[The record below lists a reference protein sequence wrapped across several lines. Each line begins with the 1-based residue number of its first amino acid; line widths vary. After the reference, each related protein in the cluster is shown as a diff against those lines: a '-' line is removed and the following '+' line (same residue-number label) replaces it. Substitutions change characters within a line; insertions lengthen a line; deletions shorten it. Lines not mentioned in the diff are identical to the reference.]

1 MVGTTPM
8 LTLIAGLWLFLGVH
22 SLGYAAPTLRAAG
35 IARLGSGG
43 WKATHA
49 LLSLL
54 GFALIVHGY
63 VEARADTMLLYA
75 PPVWTRHL
83 AALLTLPAFV
93 LLVAA
98 YLPGT
103 WMKARFGHPMLLGT
117 KLWALAHLL
126 ANGMLHDVLLFGAF
140 LGWSI
145 WGYIV
150 CRRRDRLGGVIRPS
164 ADWTRDLATVVIG
177 AALWAGFALY
187 LHGRW
192 IGVAPF
198 G

>member
-1 MVGTTPM
+1 M
-8 LTLIAGLWLFLGVH
+8 LILIAGLLVFLGIH
-22 SLGYAAPTLRAAG
+22 ALGYAAPRLRDVG
-35 IARLGSGG
+35 VARLGVAG
-43 WKATHA
+43 WKAGYA
-49 LLSLL
+49 LLSIA
-54 GFALIVHGY
+54 GFVLIIYGY
-63 VEARADTMLLYA
+63 GAARADTVLLYA
-75 PPVWTRHL
+75 PPIWTRHL

-103 WMKARFGHPMLLGT
+103 WMRARFGHPMLLAT

-126 ANGMLHDVLLFGAF
+126 ANGMLHDLLLFGSF
-140 LGWSI
+140 LCWAVF
-145 WGYIV
+145 GYV
-150 CRRRDRLGGVIRPS
+150 VSRRRDRQTGIHRTHEGWL
-164 ADWTRDLATVVIG
+164 RDVGAVVIG
-177 AALWAGFALY
+177 IVLWAGFALH

>member
-1 MVGTTPM
+1 M

-22 SLGYAAPTLRAAG
+22 TLGYVTPRLRAAG
-35 IARLGSGG
+35 IAKLGSGG
-43 WKATHA
+43 WKAIYA

-54 GFALIVHGY
+54 GIVLIVQGY
-63 VEARADTMLLYA
+63 GAARAETVLLYA

-126 ANGMLHDVLLFGAF
+126 ANGMLHDVLLFGSF
-140 LGWSI
+140 LAWSVY
-145 WGYIV
+145 GYII
-150 CRRRDRLGGVIRPS
+150 CRRRDRLAGNVRIAAGWP
-164 ADWTRDLATVVIG
+164 RDVTAVVIG
-177 AALWAGFALY
+177 TALWAGFALH

>member
-1 MVGTTPM
+1 M

-43 WKATHA
+43 WKATYA

-140 LGWSI
+140 LGWSV

-150 CRRRDRLGGVIRPS
+150 CRRRDRLGGVVRQS
-164 ADWTRDLATVVIG
+164 AGWIRDLAAVAIG

>member
-1 MVGTTPM
+1 M

-22 SLGYAAPTLRAAG
+22 SLGYAAPRLRAAG
-35 IARLGSGG
+35 IAKLGSTG
-43 WKATHA
+43 WKAAYA

-54 GFALIVHGY
+54 GFVLIVHGY
-63 VEARADTMLLYA
+63 VEARGDTQVLYA

-83 AALLTLPAFV
+83 ASLLTLPAFV

-126 ANGMLHDVLLFGAF
+126 ANGMLHDVLLFGGF
-140 LGWSI
+140 LGWSVY
-145 WGYIV
+145 GYII
-150 CRRRDRLGGVIRPS
+150 CRRRDRAIGIVRNAVGWP
-164 ADWTRDLATVVIG
+164 RDLAAAVIG
-177 AALWAGFALY
+177 IALWAGFALH
-187 LHGRW
+187 LHARW